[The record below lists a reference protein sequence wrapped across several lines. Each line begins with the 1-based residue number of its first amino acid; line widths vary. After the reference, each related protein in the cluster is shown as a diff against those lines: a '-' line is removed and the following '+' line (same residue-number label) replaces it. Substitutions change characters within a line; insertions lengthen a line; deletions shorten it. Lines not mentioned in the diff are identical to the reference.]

1 MYDFDKGIEAA
12 FPFGRKNLIEFN
24 IAIHQL
30 LLFFVTMKRTLSN
43 LILSLFVFAFFTL
56 FSCES
61 DENKS
66 GRLEDIPVFK
76 SEMDIEYARNFRVEY
91 FEDYK
96 KVTVLE
102 SFRGASKPEEYYLV
116 DKEIDLPTLPADA
129 KIIRTPISEIVVSST
144 SHLPMLELIGEAESL
159 VGFPTLDL
167 ISSRVFRDRIDAGAI
182 RDVGRESGFNKES
195 LIDLQPELV
204 VGFTLGTNLD
214 AYSDI
219 NRVGIPVVFNAE
231 YLEETPL
238 GRAEWIKF
246 MAVFYNKEA
255 QADAVFTEIKNRYN
269 DLLEK
274 AKAIENKPTALSGM
288 MYGDTWYA
296 PGGQSWASKFFVDAG
311 VDYFWQN
318 TETTGSL
325 ELSFESV
332 LDIAEKA
339 EFWVGVANVSTLTEL
354 KNSNARYALFAPFQ
368 QGNVWTY
375 NKRMGAK
382 GGNDYLE
389 MGYARPDLIL
399 SDLVKIFHPQLLP
412 DYETY
417 FFQQLSE

>member
-1 MYDFDKGIEAA
+1 
-12 FPFGRKNLIEFN
+12 
-24 IAIHQL
+24 
-30 LLFFVTMKRTLSN
+30 MKRSQFN
-43 LILSLFVFAFFTL
+43 SILAFL
-56 FSCES
+56 ALAVIAVSACDS
-61 DENKS
+61 AENKS
-66 GRLEDIPVFK
+66 GRVEDTPPVQSELQLDYAHNFK
-76 SEMDIEYARNFRVEY
+76 VEY
-91 FEDYK
+91 FDGYK

-102 SFRGASKPEEYYLV
+102 AFRGASKPEEYYLV
-116 DKEIDLPTLPADA
+116 DKEMELPDLPVDA
-129 KIIRTPISEIVVSST
+129 KIIRTPVSETVVFST

-159 VGFPTLDL
+159 VGFPSLDL
-167 ISSRVFRDRIDAGAI
+167 ISSRIFRERIDAGAI
-182 RDVGRESGFNKES
+182 RDVGHEAGLNKES

-204 VGFTLGTNLD
+204 VGFTLGTNMD
-214 AYSDI
+214 AYFDI

-246 MAVFYNKEA
+246 MAAFYNKEKL
-255 QADAVFTEIKNRYN
+255 ADSVFTEIKNRYN
-269 DLLEK
+269 ELLEMTQS
-274 AKAIENKPTALSGM
+274 IENKPTVLSGV
-288 MYGDTWYA
+288 MYGDTWFA

-311 VDYFWQN
+311 VNYLWQN

-332 LDIAEKA
+332 LDKAENA
-339 EFWVGVANVSTLTEL
+339 EFWVGVANFSTLNEL
-354 KNSNARYALFAPFQ
+354 KNSNARYALFTSFQ
-368 QGNVWTY
+368 QGKVFTY
-375 NKRMGAK
+375 NKRMGEK

-399 SDLVKIFHPQLLP
+399 ADLVKIFHPQLLP